1 LNPTVAIHTLLND
14 KKKLELAFI
23 TVFSAVILILF
34 YSILSMNGVILGNDP
49 SVHLEK
55 ARIFLNTGQIPLGNL
70 GWTPPLYQI
79 VLAMFISLSGASDI
93 GQLIFLVKI
102 LAVIVDWLMI
112 MSVYLLTSR
121 AFSKKTGAIAAILLL
136 FCFPVFELNQC
147 GGSTTALGIAFLM
160 LLLIYLP
167 LAIEKFGYLMVTFFA
182 AFSVMMAH
190 QLATFV
196 AVLALI
202 PVLIYMLK
210 KSQGKARGA
219 YLKVLAALVL
229 GGGIVFFLY
238 YFGAMI
244 GYLGVMLEHVF
255 FSQKA
260 YAYQI
265 GATTLNAFIINFGFI
280 TLLTIAGVY
289 FAYKQ
294 LKTPKRT
301 VYFIGLLSALIV
313 PFILAESHLFGL
325 YLPFQW
331 FIYYL
336 TPLMAIF
343 AAVTIAYAAQKIPR
357 FYANHRAQF
366 RKTWVRVAT
375 VGLIVVTCLAVGVR
389 SEVVYGKI
397 MEAGTLY
404 ATTDIKA
411 YEAGIWLRDHYPENQ
426 TVVVTEIPGF
436 WFQQFS
442 DKPVIAQTNP
452 VIQRNLIAESVLT
465 LSYEI
470 EHPQT
475 LLKAYGAKGDIV
487 DESYVSLDHVWHR
500 ASYSAT
506 NGDFLYFT
514 QNGIEQKLPLSA
526 LSKQITLE
534 EQDGIEKINC
544 IYSNENFTITKTLQA
559 QNITYPIDIS
569 WTITPQVSG
578 VANVTLYLSTFLDL
592 SFSFDKAQIPQVM
605 DWVNPWDAD
614 SNRVEKQETGN
625 PQTDWAVASF
635 VNTDLKNGYLGLY
648 DSQNDIAFAF
658 NFTDRPQWG
667 NIGALSNRNIDAVRF
682 QYSFSNVDI
691 NQTVTC
697 SYQILSL
704 AKNSYPQLTPN
715 NLEGILSNLTPEFAI
730 MTRDYNDDICENN
743 IGFIVYDR
751 NQLDTQIINS
761 KILHLIYS
769 NDRYVI
775 FKIQQ

>member
-1 LNPTVAIHTLLND
+1 MLND

-23 TVFSAVILILF
+23 TIFSAVIVILF

-121 AFSKKTGAIAAILLL
+121 VFSKKTGAIAAILLL
-136 FCFPVFELNQC
+136 FCFPIFELNQW

-196 AVLALI
+196 AVLVLI
-202 PVLIYMLK
+202 PVLLYMLK
-210 KSQGKARGA
+210 KSKGKTRGA
-219 YLKVLAALVL
+219 YLKVIVALVL

-265 GATTLNAFIINFGFI
+265 SATTLNAFIINFGFI
-280 TLLTIAGVY
+280 TLLTIAGIY

-301 VYFIGLLSALIV
+301 VYFIGLLFALIV
-313 PFILAESHLFGL
+313 PFILAQSHLFGL

-336 TPLMAIF
+336 TPFMAIF
-343 AAVTIAYAAQKIPR
+343 AAVTVGYAAQKIPR

-366 RKTWVRVAT
+366 RKTWVKVTT

-397 MEAGTLY
+397 MEAGTFY

-475 LLKAYGAKGDIV
+475 LLKAYGAKGDIT

-514 QNGIEQKLPLSA
+514 QNGIEHQLPLSA
-526 LSKQITLE
+526 LSKQIILE
-534 EQDGIEKINC
+534 NQNDNEKISF
-544 IYSNENFTITKTLQA
+544 IYSNENFTITKTLQT
-559 QNITYPIDIS
+559 QNITYPIDVS
-569 WTITPQVSG
+569 WTVTPQISG
-578 VANVTLYLSTFLDL
+578 VSNVTLYLSTFLDL
-592 SFSFDKAQIPQVM
+592 SFTFDKAQIPQMM

-614 SNRVEKQETGN
+614 SNIVEKQETDN
-625 PQTDWAVASF
+625 PQTDWAVVSF

-648 DSQNDIAFAF
+648 DSQNDIAYAF

-667 NIGALSNRNIDAVRF
+667 NIGALANRQIDAVRF
-682 QYSFSNVDI
+682 QYSFSNVAI
-691 NQTVTC
+691 NQTVAC
-697 SYQILSL
+697 SYQILTL
-704 AKNSYPQLTPN
+704 AKNSYSQLDPN
-715 NLEGILSNLTPEFAI
+715 NLENLLSELMPEFTVV
-730 MTRDYNDDICENN
+730 TRDYNDDIRENN

-761 KILHLIYS
+761 KILQLIYS